1 MCAGHLKM
9 KGKIDVQLK
18 RITASCRIKDKGVQN
33 RYIEM
38 SIHDVRR
45 ESVRHSVK
53 SGSEGR
59 RAVYLKS
66 DAHFLESELLS
77 PWRRDPRDG
86 TQASFG
92 KEVGLVLRQI
102 EQGVKDFWIELQQV
116 ERLRNSCSGHAKV
129 FGQVC
134 LSGESPLIEEVFEN
148 ERLFHRIDDR
158 ALRLDRW
165 RTRPR
170 ARGFEGR
177 YETLA
182 LVQSRKVNPESQ
194 IEEVRKSF
202 GPGEPLEFTA

>member
-86 TQASFG
+86 TQASFRE
-92 KEVGLVLRQI
+92 EVDLVNGQI
-102 EQGVKDFWIELQQV
+102 QQGIKNLWCELQQV
-116 ERLRNSCSGHAKV
+116 ERLSDSCSRNAHM
-129 FGQVC
+129 FSQVC
-134 LSGESPLIEEVFEN
+134 LGGTSASVEKTSEN
-148 ERLFHRIDDR
+148 KRLFHRINDR
-158 ALRLDRW
+158 YDCFEIG
-165 RTRPR
+165 R
-170 ARGFEGR
+170 ASCRER
-177 YETLA
+177 
-182 LVQSRKVNPESQ
+182 V
-194 IEEVRKSF
+194 
-202 GPGEPLEFTA
+202 